1 MFEEKMSS
9 GQLFDEYHADVPDIQ
24 VQTIQFDQS
33 CYVAELL
40 AKHSKQEQV
49 SITKSFTSIRGNDYL
64 GILVYSHLGNEQQNE
79 WSLTAFHIGL
89 MNTSKGI
96 CAIAFYNQ
104 SKQAIKFTTH
114 FFHRYKQRF
123 GKGCDWEAYFQLKYS
138 KSVVDIISFYM
149 SRNLSMTW
157 IETQSVFR
165 DKVHIFGP
173 VLDGVALLHWDKER
187 KLLQANTF
195 VTMDMLDKKQ
205 TEMVNY
211 ARIYSSLSEEQR
223 KQFNFPDFITND

>member
-1 MFEEKMSS
+1 MFEEKMSG
-9 GQLFDEYHADVPDIQ
+9 GQLFDEYYADVQDIQ
-24 VQTIQFDQS
+24 IQTIQFDQS
-33 CYVAELL
+33 CYIAELL

-64 GILVYSHLGNEQQNE
+64 GILVYSQLSNEQQNE

-89 MNTSKGI
+89 MNTPKGI
-96 CAIAFYNQ
+96 CAIAFYNHSQ
-104 SKQAIKFTTH
+104 QAIKFTTH

-123 GKGCDWEAYFQLKYS
+123 EKVCDRETYSLLRQS

-195 VTMDMLDKKQ
+195 VTMDMLNKKQ
-205 TEMVNY
+205 TAMVNY

-223 KQFNFPDFITND
+223 KQFNFPDFIIND